1 LRDRQPSL
9 LVLDEATSSLDNTN
23 ERLIKDAIDRLRG
36 TMTILIIAHRLS
48 TIRHADQIAVLRA
61 GEIGQLGS
69 WSDLA
74 AAELETFA
82 QMISTAAI

>member
-1 LRDRQPSL
+1 
-9 LVLDEATSSLDNTN
+9 LDNTN

-48 TIRHADQIAVLRA
+48 TIRHADQIAVLRE
-61 GEIGQLGS
+61 GEMVQLGS

>member
-48 TIRHADQIAVLRA
+48 TIRHADQIAVLRE
-61 GEIGQLGS
+61 GEMVQLGS

>member
-1 LRDRQPSL
+1 MRDRQPSL

-48 TIRHADQIAVLRA
+48 TIRHADQIAVLRE
-61 GEIGQLGS
+61 GEMVQLGS